1 MWCCLGMVHVCL
13 AVAWNWILFLTAR
26 WYRQYVPPQIKLNQI
41 IYCQC
46 LCIGDFKWFF
56 LFYDWFIL
64 LRCNWNVHIF
74 FERPNHNLSD
84 LLKFNLRSNN
94 SNKLV
99 KWTNAW
105 NNERSRKFNLPIKKY
120 WSKTKAHKLFFLFA
134 LNAVGRVFFV
144 GFAKNANVHEEK
156 TLIEN

>member
-26 WYRQYVPPQIKLNQI
+26 WYRQYVPQQIKLNQI
-41 IYCQC
+41 IYC
-46 LCIGDFKWFF
+46 LCFCIVDFKWF
-56 LFYDWFIL
+56 IL
-64 LRCNWNVHIF
+64 WLIYIIKMQLKCSHF
-74 FERPNHNLSD
+74 FERPNQNLSD